1 MMNYELRTLSAKD
14 IFPLSKIISCIGV
27 KEFRACFENDAI
39 KNAAQKKGDNP
50 DYTSVG
56 IGVFLDLAGIILGN
70 LPKCEKDIF
79 DFLASISSL
88 SRKEIEE
95 MDMGSFAQMVMDV
108 IQKPEFK
115 DFIQV
120 VLKSFK

>member
-1 MMNYELRTLSAKD
+1 MNYELRTLGAKD
-14 IFPLSKIISCIGV
+14 IFPLSKIISSIGL
-27 KEFRACFENDAI
+27 KEFRACFESDAI
-39 KNAAQKKGDNP
+39 KNAAKQHGENP

-56 IGVFLDLAGIILGN
+56 IGVFLDIASIILGN
-70 LPKCEKDIF
+70 LPKCERDIF
-79 DFLASISSL
+79 EFLASISNL

-108 IQKPEFK
+108 IQKPEFR

>member
-1 MMNYELRTLSAKD
+1 MDYKLRTLGAKD
-14 IFPLSKIISCIGV
+14 IFPLSKIISSIGV
-27 KEFRACFENDAI
+27 KEFRACFESDAI
-39 KNAAQKKGDNP
+39 RRMVQQGGENP

-56 IGVFLDLAGIILGN
+56 ITVFLDIAGIILGN

-79 DFLASISSL
+79 EFLASISDL
-88 SRKEIEE
+88 SRKQIEE

-108 IQKPEFK
+108 IQKQEFK